1 MKQVNKFDGADD
13 LYLTPKRIVKVSV
26 ITTKGK
32 AKETRSLFKKTQDNL
47 RQAKEVY
54 GGALPLKTPAAK
66 PIKKAKPVS
75 KAIKAKPAK
84 PKPKKTEPVKR
95 KGK

>member
-26 ITTKGK
+26 ITSKGK
-32 AKETRSLFKKTQDNL
+32 AKETRSLFKKTPDNL
-47 RQAKEVY
+47 KQAKEVY
-54 GGALPLKTPAAK
+54 GGALPLKTPA
-66 PIKKAKPVS
+66 PKPV
-75 KAIKAKPAK
+75 KKTKPAT
-84 PKPKKTEPVKR
+84 PKSKKTEPVKR